1 MLERFTGDGYGSE
14 KVADCEYE
22 VDGRYMTV
30 KIRKADLGIEGDD
43 FTVNFAWTDNV
54 HDVDDKGVEADDGR
68 LIYSEFSGDI
78 MEFYV
83 SGDVAPGGRFKFCY
97 DTTGTIATG
106 SDLDNGRG
114 KLALQIGAIAGAAAL
129 GIGAVAAAAIIKKK
143 RS

>member
-1 MLERFTGDGYGSE
+1 
-14 KVADCEYE
+14 
-22 VDGRYMTV
+22 MTV
-30 KIRKADLGIEGDD
+30 KIRKTDLGFDGDK

-54 HDVDDKGVEADDGR
+54 HDVDDKGTRTADGNCV
-68 LIYSEFSGDI
+68 YNTFSGDI

-106 SDLDNGRG
+106 EQARKNR
-114 KLALQIGAIAGAAAL
+114 LALQIGAIAGAAAV

-143 RS
+143 RSKNV